1 MRPLY
6 FLKFKFKLLPT
17 NINLKQ
23 INKLAIPALIAGV
36 SEPILSLTDT
46 AIVGNIHINATE
58 SLAAVGIVGAFI
70 SMLIWVLGQTRS
82 AISSIVS
89 QYVGADNVEAV
100 KNLPA
105 QAIFIITSLSVLIII
120 GTYPFAQ
127 SIFKLYNASGLILD
141 YSVDYYKIRVF
152 GFPFTLFTIAVFG
165 TFRGLQNTYHPMLIA
180 IIGASANIILDFI
193 LVYGIE
199 GYIPAMHIKGAA
211 YASVIAQFLMAIF
224 SAYYLLTKTNIPLR
238 FSFPFHPEIK
248 RFIGMI
254 LNLFVRT
261 LALNVTLYFASAF
274 STSYGKQYIAAY
286 TIAINLWFLGAFII
300 DGYASAGNIL
310 SGKLIG
316 GKEYGNLIQL
326 SNKLI
331 KYGIILGITIA
342 ILGALLYYPLGTL
355 FTKDPQVLKEFYN
368 IFWIVLLMQPLC
380 ALAFIFDGMFK
391 GLGKMKILRN
401 VLLFSTFVIFLPI
414 LFWLDALDYKLYGI
428 FIAFTLWIIA
438 RGLPLIIKFRKEF
451 LPLSQKT

>member
-1 MRPLY
+1 MAT
-6 FLKFKFKLLPT
+6 K
-17 NINLKQ
+17 ISLKQ

-46 AIVGNIHINATE
+46 AIVGNIPINATE

-120 GTYPFAQ
+120 GTYPFAN

-141 YSVDYYKIRVF
+141 YSVAYYKIRVF

-165 TFRGLQNTYHPMLIA
+165 TFRGLQNTYYPMLIA
-180 IIGASANIILDFI
+180 IIGALVNIIFDFI

-211 YASVIAQFLMAIF
+211 YASVFAQLLMAVF

-238 FSFPFHPEIK
+238 FSFPFNKEIK
-248 RFIGMI
+248 RFILMI

-310 SGKLIG
+310 SGKLLG
-316 GKEYGNLIQL
+316 GKEYKNLLLL

-331 KYGIILGITIA
+331 KYGIVVGIIIATIGA
-342 ILGALLYYPLGTL
+342 ILYYPIGTI
-355 FTKDPQVLKEFYN
+355 FTKEPEVLKSFYN
-368 IFWIVLLMQPLC
+368 IFWLVLLMQPLC
-380 ALAFIFDGMFK
+380 ALAFIFDGIFK
-391 GLGKMKILRN
+391 GLGKMKTLRN
-401 VLLFSTFVIFLPI
+401 VLLFATFIVFIPI
-414 LFWLDALDYKLYGI
+414 LFWLDALDYKLYAI

-438 RGLPLIIKFRKEF
+438 RGLPLIILFRKEF
-451 LPLSQKT
+451 LPLSQKV